1 MPRRLAAVSG
11 LCLAILL
18 CGCHRAPQPGTV
30 VMVIESS
37 PTNLDPRIGT
47 DAQSERIDELLF
59 DGLVERDNNFQPAP
73 GLAESWDHPEPLTWI
88 FHLRSGVRFS
98 DGRQLTAKDAAW
110 TLNSM
115 RDGTIVSGKTGA
127 YKKVASV
134 EAPDDSTLVIRLKSP
149 DPSLLWNLSGGAFGV
164 VPAGSGKGFAR
175 QLIGSGPFRLV
186 SEEQDKEVVL
196 ERSPTSWHTLAGI
209 ERVRFAVVPDAITR
223 ALQLRKGSADIA
235 LNSLT
240 PDMAGS
246 LARDNKLQITKAPG
260 TVLSYFG
267 FNMRDPILRD
277 QRVREAM
284 ALAINRPLII
294 QTLLGGLAR
303 PADSILPPNQ
313 WAYDTSLTTRPF
325 DPVRARQLLDEA
337 GYRAGKDGVRFHLAM
352 KTSTDEGTRL
362 LAAVFQQQM
371 RDVGIAL
378 DLRSY
383 EFATFYAD
391 VTRGAFQVYSLR
403 WIGGN
408 EDPDIFRYAF
418 LSGSTPP
425 TGANRGGYSNP
436 EIDRL
441 ITDAS
446 SAADREQRRKDY
458 IEIQQIL
465 AHDLP
470 AINLWYLDNVAVTNR
485 RVGGMTI
492 SPSGNYKFLETITI
506 LDSHF

>member
-1 MPRRLAAVSG
+1 ML
-11 LCLAILL
+11 
-18 CGCHRAPQPGTV
+18 
-30 VMVIESS
+30 IESS

-73 GLAESWDHPEPLTWI
+73 GLAERWEHPDPLTWI

-98 DGRQLTAKDAAW
+98 DGRPLTAQDGAW

-134 EAPDDSTLVIRLKSP
+134 EAPDATTLIVRLKSP
-149 DPSLLWNLSGGAFGV
+149 DPALLWNLSGGAFGV
-164 VPAGSGKGFAR
+164 VPSGSGKNFAR
-175 QLIGSGPFRLV
+175 QLIGSGPFRLI

-196 ERSPTSWHTLAGI
+196 ERSPASWHTPPGV
-209 ERVRFAVVPDAITR
+209 ERVRFSVVPDAITR

-240 PDMAGS
+240 PDMVGS
-246 LARDNKLQITKAPG
+246 LERDSRLQVFKAPG

-267 FNMRDPILRD
+267 FNLRDPILRD
-277 QRVREAM
+277 QHVREAM

-313 WAYDTSLTTRPF
+313 WAYDSGLAERPF
-325 DPVRARQLLDEA
+325 DPAKARQLLDAA
-337 GYRAGKDGVRFHLAM
+337 GYSAGKDGVRFHLAM

-362 LAAVFQQQM
+362 LAAVLQQQM

-425 TGANRGGYSNP
+425 TGANRGAYNNP
-436 EIDRL
+436 ETDRL
-441 ITDAS
+441 IAEAS
-446 SAADREQRRKDY
+446 SAADQEQRRRDY
-458 IEIQQIL
+458 VEIQEIL

-470 AINLWYLDNVAVTNR
+470 AINLWYLDNVAVANR
-485 RVGGMTI
+485 RVEGMTL
-492 SPSGNYKFLETITI
+492 SPSGNYKFLETIK
-506 LDSHF
+506 LSDSHF